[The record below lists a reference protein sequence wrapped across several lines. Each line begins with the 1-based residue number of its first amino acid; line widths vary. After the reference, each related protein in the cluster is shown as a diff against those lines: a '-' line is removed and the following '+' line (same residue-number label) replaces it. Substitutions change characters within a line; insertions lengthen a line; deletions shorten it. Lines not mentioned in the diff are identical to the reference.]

1 MPGIQ
6 YFPRVKSFLSGN
18 ISLLIRTGSE
28 AKHCRVSSI
37 SLGGIIVDP
46 IWNSQLVFIK
56 HLNYKIKYVLRKIE
70 FMLFFFVKMEKLN
83 MYRDSLTSFQNLE
96 IRAKLIQFV
105 KSKVYGKTVKMKVLI
120 LCHHILTNFSNL
132 KCAN

>member
-1 MPGIQ
+1 
-6 YFPRVKSFLSGN
+6 
-18 ISLLIRTGSE
+18 
-28 AKHCRVSSI
+28 
-37 SLGGIIVDP
+37 
-46 IWNSQLVFIK
+46 
-56 HLNYKIKYVLRKIE
+56 
-70 FMLFFFVKMEKLN
+70 MEKLN

-132 KCAN
+132 KCANWFNPN